1 MPSTS
6 ANKKLSAN
14 DGATSV
20 RTNVKAHC
28 KVMRR
33 NASKVSDNPF
43 YQEGYKRAVLEML
56 VFVSYMDERATDTP
70 GGTGR

>member
-1 MPSTS
+1 MPAKKMT
-6 ANKKLSAN
+6 ANA
-14 DGATSV
+14 GATSV

-33 NASKVSDNPF
+33 NAAKVSDNPF
-43 YQEGYKRAVLEML
+43 YVEGYKRAVLEMQ